1 MEGLERLK
9 KVNFWNGK
17 KVFVTGHTGFKGSW
31 LVFWLSELGANVTGY
46 SLKPKNRENLFEKLK
61 LKKKI
66 SKNYFAD
73 IRNYKKLKKAVKL
86 CNPEVVFHLA
96 AQPLVLDSYKEP
108 LKTYETNV
116 IGTANLLE
124 SCKLVNKLRSVLII
138 TTDKC
143 YKNKEI
149 NYGYKEEDE
158 LGGYDPYSSSKACA
172 EIVTGSYNDSFF
184 YNSKTNIASVRAGN
198 VIGGGDWSKNR
209 IVPDILKAYNQNK
222 ELFVRNPKS
231 TRPWQHVIE
240 PISGYLKLA
249 RVLFHKKS
257 FSGAWNFGPYK
268 KDNLKVSEIIK
279 LFEKNLEKNKFRYKF
294 SKKKQKLHEAN
305 LLMLDIRKVIKNL
318 NWKPKW
324 SADQAIKKV
333 IEWNEWY
340 KKNKIEEVTKKQIL
354 EYGNKL

>member
-46 SLKPKNRENLFEKLK
+46 SLKPKNKENLFEKLK
-61 LKKKI
+61 LKNKI
-66 SKNYFAD
+66 SKNHFAD

-86 CNPEVVFHLA
+86 CKPEVVFHLA

-124 SCKLVNKLRSVLII
+124 SCKLANKLRSVLII

-172 EIVTGSYNDSFF
+172 EIVTGSYNDSFLQF
-184 YNSKTNIASVRAGN
+184 
-198 VIGGGDWSKNR
+198 
-209 IVPDILKAYNQNK
+209 
-222 ELFVRNPKS
+222 
-231 TRPWQHVIE
+231 
-240 PISGYLKLA
+240 
-249 RVLFHKKS
+249 
-257 FSGAWNFGPYK
+257 
-268 KDNLKVSEIIK
+268 
-279 LFEKNLEKNKFRYKF
+279 KNKYCFCK
-294 SKKKQKLHEAN
+294 SWKC
-305 LLMLDIRKVIKNL
+305 
-318 NWKPKW
+318 NWRRRL
-324 SADQAIKKV
+324 V
-333 IEWNEWY
+333 
-340 KKNKIEEVTKKQIL
+340 
-354 EYGNKL
+354 

>member
-86 CNPEVVFHLA
+86 CNPEIVFHLA

-124 SCKLVNKLRSVLII
+124 SCKLANKLRSVLII

-257 FSGAWNFGPYK
+257 ISGAWNFGPYK

-279 LFEKNLEKNKFRYKF
+279 LFEKNLKNNKFKYKF
-294 SKKKQKLHEAN
+294 SKKRQKLHEAN

-354 EYGNKL
+354 EYGNKI